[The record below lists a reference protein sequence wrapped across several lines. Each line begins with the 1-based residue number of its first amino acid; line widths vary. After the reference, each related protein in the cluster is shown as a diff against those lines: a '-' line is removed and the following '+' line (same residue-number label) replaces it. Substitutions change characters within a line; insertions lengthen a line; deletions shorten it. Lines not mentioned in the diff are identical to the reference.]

1 MTNLHLEPGE
11 GTLEDLLADVDEGVY
26 METNRSWSIDD
37 KRLNFQFGTQIAWE
51 IKDGK
56 LGRMLRD
63 ATYTGITPQF
73 WGSLDAVAGRD
84 SWRLYGMTNCGKGQ
98 PGQSAHVSHGAAPAR
113 FRERAGRGPVVNAL
127 DVGESARSIPAG
139 GEAEAVAHVEHS
151 GLARFAGSEVHQPT
165 LIENA
170 MVTLRVV
177 ARQSRRRRDDEQD
190 RRAGLAELA
199 RRAADAAE
207 SSPPDESFPG
217 LAPPADPPDVEG
229 YDEETA
235 ALGPGDQARLAA
247 AAIDAGGDVPVY
259 GFFTSA
265 VSELAVV
272 SSTGLS
278 VHQRMTDATALVV
291 AADENGSGY
300 AEQTAWRAG
309 GIDPS
314 RRRAGGRREGAA
326 NERRRG
332 DRARRVP
339 RSARAVRVRRP
350 ARLLLARLVRRART
364 ARQAQLLHRPARSE
378 GLRREDLHRR
388 RRARSPRAAE
398 GVRLRGH
405 AEAARAARGRRR
417 RPQRRLGPC
426 DGGTGRRRR
435 GVHRPRAARRTAR
448 LGPLPSAL
456 SVSPGAA
463 ESVEELA
470 ELVGDG
476 LYITRLHYLG
486 VVHPR
491 EGIIT
496 GMTRDGTFRIR
507 DGKIAE
513 PLVNLRFTVAVP
525 DFLRDVLGLTN
536 KAALVNSQNFYGE
549 RYPYGVM
556 APADRVGAL
565 HRHGRRLEARDL
577 TAE

>member
-1 MTNLHLEPGE
+1 
-11 GTLEDLLADVDEGVY
+11 
-26 METNRSWSIDD
+26 
-37 KRLNFQFGTQIAWE
+37 
-51 IKDGK
+51 
-56 LGRMLRD
+56 
-63 ATYTGITPQF
+63 
-73 WGSLDAVAGRD
+73 
-84 SWRLYGMTNCGKGQ
+84 
-98 PGQSAHVSHGAAPAR
+98 
-113 FRERAGRGPVVNAL
+113 VNAL
-127 DVGESARSIPAG
+127 DVAKAALETAG

-177 ARQSRRRRDDEQD
+177 HGNRAGIATTNKIDA
-190 RRAGLAELA
+190 AGLAELA
-199 RRAADAAE
+199 RRAEDAAN
-207 SSPPDESFPG
+207 SAPPDEAFPG
-217 LAPPADPPDVEG
+217 LALPADPPDVDG
-229 YDEETA
+229 FDDETA

-278 VHQRMTDATALVV
+278 VHQQMTDATALVV

-300 AEQTAWRAG
+300 GEQTAWRAG
-309 GIDPS
+309 GIDP
-314 RRRAGGRREGAA
+314 AGVGREAAEKARKTRGAA
-326 NERRRG
+326 EIDPGVYRTVLEPYAFADLLEIFSHDSFGALGLLDKRSYFTDRLGQEVFDEKISIADDALDPRGLPKAFDFEGTPKRRVQLVEAGVARSVVW
-332 DRARRVP
+332 DRA
-339 RSARAVRVRRP
+339 
-350 ARLLLARLVRRART
+350 T
-364 ARQAQLLHRPARSE
+364 AAQA
-378 GLRREDLHRR
+378 GDG
-388 RRARSPRAAE
+388 AE
-398 GVRLRGH
+398 STGH
-405 AEAARAARGRRR
+405 APPAELR
-417 RPQRRLGPC
+417 
-426 DGGTGRRRR
+426 DW
-435 GVHRPRAARRTAR
+435 
-448 LGPLPSAL
+448 GPLPSAL
-456 SVSPGAA
+456 SVSPGTA

-507 DGKIAE
+507 DGKVAE

-525 DFLRDVLGLTN
+525 DFLRDVLELTN
-536 KAALVNSQNFYGE
+536 KSALVNSQNFYGE

-556 APADRVGAL
+556 APAIASERFTVTGVGSTP
-565 HRHGRRLEARDL
+565 GI
-577 TAE
+577 